1 MSTAALLISP
11 WQRRHSLRQRRLK
24 SQSLLLS
31 PPLLPPLPH
40 SCGLQP
46 LLDLSPVGLDPL
58 QLAPPQMGP
67 QPQYQLLDQPS
78 L

>member
-1 MSTAALLISP
+1 MSAAALLISP
-11 WQRRHSLRQRRLK
+11 WQGRHSLHQRRLK
-24 SQSLLLS
+24 SQSPLVS
-31 PPLLPPLPH
+31 PPLLPPPPH

-67 QPQYQLLDQPS
+67 QPKCPLLDQPS